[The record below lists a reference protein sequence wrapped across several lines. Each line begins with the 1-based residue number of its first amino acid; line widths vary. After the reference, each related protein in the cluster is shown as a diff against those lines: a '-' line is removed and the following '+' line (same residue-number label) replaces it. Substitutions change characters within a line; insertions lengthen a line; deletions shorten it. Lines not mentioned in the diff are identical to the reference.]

1 MTRALSATAA
11 IIATTVVLLV
21 LAGCG
26 GRAVVN
32 TTIFIPDLDRSQYTD
47 SYYEAGWQYLKQG
60 KPELALKSFEMS
72 NSEDEKL
79 FLGFGYAFLSQNKV
93 DMAKRNFEKCLAI
106 NPENLQAHFGLA
118 AMYEEL
124 NDLETAFRIYSKLRA
139 SHPEN
144 SWIKVRFDYIKTT
157 ETERFLKEAEN
168 YKNQDSPEG
177 YIGALEKASE
187 FSPEMVELKMKIGD
201 YYSDKEMY
209 EQAVPQFESLL
220 EKQPNDEKLLTRLA
234 EIYEKMKK
242 YDSAVVIYRRMLD
255 FKPGDLD
262 LTNKINDLKMK
273 FYELNLPAK
282 FKNIFFKDKLT
293 REDLA
298 ALLGYYFDKH
308 LEPLP
313 PVIITDIGNSFA
325 KTYIIRVCT
334 LKIMQLRPDHSFD
347 RYSIVNRAAF
357 AVVMD
362 ALLRY
367 LESTYGDGTGGNV
380 FQFDPPDEVMEPVD
394 ISTLHKDYKTI
405 KFLVN
410 SGIMKLDAQ
419 RSFNPTNQITPSE
432 ALVAI
437 RKILNSMRN

>member
-11 IIATTVVLLV
+11 IIAITLTLLV

-26 GRAVVN
+26 GGTVVN
-32 TTIFIPDLDRSQYTD
+32 TSIFIPDLDRSQYTD

-60 KPELALKSFEMS
+60 KPDLALKSFEMS
-72 NSEDEKL
+72 NSEDQL
-79 FLGFGYAFLSQNKV
+79 LYVGFGYAFLAKNKP
-93 DMAKRNFEKCLAI
+93 DMAKRNFEKCLDI
-106 NPENLQAHFGLA
+106 NPDNLQAHFGLA
-118 AMYEEL
+118 TMFEQL

-139 SHPEN
+139 AHPEN
-144 SWIKVRFDYIKTT
+144 SWVKVRFDYIKTT
-157 ETERFLKEAEN
+157 ETERYLKEAEMYN
-168 YKNQDSPEG
+168 NQDSPEG
-177 YIGALEKASE
+177 YIGALEKASG

-201 YYSDKEMY
+201 YYSEKEIYDQAAPQY
-209 EQAVPQFESLL
+209 EALV
-220 EKQPNDEKLLTRLA
+220 EKQPNDEMLLTKLA
-234 EIYEKMKK
+234 GVYEKMKK
-242 YDSAVVIYRRMLD
+242 YDSAVLIYRRMLE

-262 LTNKINDLKMK
+262 ITNKINNLKMK

-298 ALLGYYFDKH
+298 ALLGYYFDKY
-308 LEPLP
+308 LEQLP
-313 PVIITDIGNSFA
+313 PVIITDIGSSFA
-325 KTYIIRVCT
+325 KSYIIKVCT
-334 LKIMQLRPDHSFD
+334 LEIMKLRPDHSFD
-347 RYSIVNRAAF
+347 RYSIVNRAVF

-367 LESTYGDGTGGNV
+367 LESTDGDATGNV
-380 FQFDPPDEVMEPVD
+380 FQFEPPDEVMEPVD
-394 ISTLHKDYKTI
+394 ISTLHKDYNTI

-410 SGIMKLDAQ
+410 SGIMKLNAQ
-419 RSFNPTNQITPSE
+419 RNFNPTDNISPSE